1 MGVILLGKIKIYER
15 AKELNLTSK
24 EVLEK
29 AKNIGL
35 EVKSHMSGI

>member
-1 MGVILLGKIKIYER
+1 MGVILLGKIKIYEI